1 MGRHQASP
9 LQSADCNAAS
19 QLLLQL
25 RKLRQPSAMH
35 KALTLAAHRIIDSVD
50 VGQLLPQVFHQ
61 VMEVVQQNAAL
72 LLLLLL
78 HSPTLTWHRA
88 STGGNGC
95 SLQLAVTA
103 RSGLPCRFCV
113 CNWCCL
119 GGQQVL
125 APLGT
130 VSCLHGG
137 QVNGLVPLQDLQE
150 GAI

>member
-1 MGRHQASP
+1 
-9 LQSADCNAAS
+9 
-19 QLLLQL
+19 
-25 RKLRQPSAMH
+25 MH
-35 KALTLAAHRIIDSVD
+35 TALTLAAHRIIDSVN

-61 VMEVVQQNAAL
+61 VMEVMQQNAAW
-72 LLLLLL
+72 LLLLL
-78 HSPTLTWHRA
+78 HSPTLSRHHA
-88 STGGNGC
+88 GTGVNGC
-95 SLQLAVTA
+95 SLQLAVTV
-103 RSGLPCRFCV
+103 RSGLPCCFCI

-125 APLGT
+125 APLCT

>member
-1 MGRHQASP
+1 
-9 LQSADCNAAS
+9 
-19 QLLLQL
+19 
-25 RKLRQPSAMH
+25 MH
-35 KALTLAAHRIIDSVD
+35 TAQTLAAHRVVDSVN

-61 VMEVVQQNAAL
+61 VMEVVQQNAAW
-72 LLLLLL
+72 LLLLL
-78 HSPTLTWHRA
+78 HSPTLTWPCA
-88 STGGNGC
+88 STGVNGC

-103 RSGLPCRFCV
+103 RSGLPCCSCI

-125 APLGT
+125 VPLGT
-130 VSCLHGG
+130 VSRLHGG